1 VPVAVAAE
9 IQQYGATD
17 VTALAL
23 TRTEWLVVV
32 ETPPVPEPIQ
42 SQNLGSGES
51 AVLTWGYVNPDTEVI
66 VDDLAARRCAA
77 TLGIPLLGTLGLVL
91 KAKQRGSV
99 PAARPLLEQLRRS
112 GLYLSDRVMNQALA
126 LVGE

>member
-1 VPVAVAAE
+1 MAQGLKIGAE
-9 IQQYGATD
+9 T
-17 VTALAL
+17 T
-23 TRTEWLVVV
+23 
-32 ETPPVPEPIQ
+32 
-42 SQNLGSGES
+42 
-51 AVLTWGYVNPDTEVI
+51 VNPDTEVI

>member
-1 VPVAVAAE
+1 LAQGLNIGAE
-9 IQQYGATD
+9 T
-17 VTALAL
+17 T
-23 TRTEWLVVV
+23 
-32 ETPPVPEPIQ
+32 
-42 SQNLGSGES
+42 
-51 AVLTWGYVNPDTEVI
+51 VNPDTEVF

-126 LVGE
+126 LVRE